1 MSTTCELSFQQ
12 KSLFQQGYQQYSAQE
27 LSQLDWG
34 LRFTPAVCS
43 TITAYGLYTQQ
54 SYVLFFVG
62 ILGMWA
68 FFFPAGHPMDQ
79 IYNRVV
85 RHAFKA
91 IELPENPFQRR
102 LACFAAGVMNT
113 AAAIFFLTG
122 LTVAAIAVG
131 VTLLI
136 LQVIVITTHFCT
148 LSWMYEGIMRML
160 GKWKVPVD
168 LSQAKTMVE
177 NGAMVVD
184 VRSQNEFAS
193 ESIECTVNLPL
204 ENLDGN
210 TEKFKDQT
218 ALIFCNSGT
227 RSHIAVEKLKQHGF
241 KNVFNLGSFTRAQ
254 ELMAPFVALQSREHD
269 EGKGHLYFAKNTHA

>member
-12 KSLFQQGYQQYSAQE
+12 KSLFQQGYQHYSAQE
-27 LSQLDWG
+27 LKQLEWG

-43 TITAYGLYTQQ
+43 AITAYGLYTQQ
-54 SYVLFFVG
+54 PYVLFFVG

-68 FFFPAGHPMDQ
+68 FFFPAGHPMDL

-85 RHAFKA
+85 RHAFTA

-113 AAAIFFLTG
+113 TAAILFLTG
-122 LTVAAIAVG
+122 FPVAAIAVG
-131 VTLLI
+131 VVLLI
-136 LQVIVITTHFCT
+136 LQAIVITTHFCT
-148 LSWMYEGIMRML
+148 LSWLYEGAMRML
-160 GKWKVPVD
+160 GKWEIPVE
-168 LSQAKTMVE
+168 LNKAKAMID

-204 ENLDGN
+204 ENLDEN
-210 TEKFKDQT
+210 TDKFKGQT

-227 RSHIAVEKLKQHGF
+227 RSHIAVEKLKQHGIE
-241 KNVFNLGSFTRAQ
+241 NVYNLGGFARTQ
-254 ELMAPFVALQSREHD
+254 NLMATVV
-269 EGKGHLYFAKNTHA
+269 